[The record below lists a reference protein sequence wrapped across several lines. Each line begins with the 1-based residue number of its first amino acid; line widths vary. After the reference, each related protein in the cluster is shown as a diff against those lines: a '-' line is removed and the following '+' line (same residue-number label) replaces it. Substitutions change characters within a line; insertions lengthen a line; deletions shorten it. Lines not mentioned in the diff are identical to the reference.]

1 MWPRH
6 GSGWQKR
13 SGYERNRLIELYIDK
28 HRRDMPEF
36 WNWKRNRDARQE
48 AIMSERPG
56 KVAVIT
62 GASSGIGRAC
72 ALLLVQEGFQVF
84 AGVRRPEDGDK
95 LVIEAGNHLTPLI
108 IDVTEIDSI
117 AAAVKEVTATL
128 QGRDLDGLVNVAGI
142 GITGPLEYVTAADL
156 CRIFQVNAFGQL
168 AVTQAFLPL
177 IRKARGRIVNMSSV
191 GAHIALPFGGV
202 LCASKA
208 AFGMLS
214 DALRMELRSCGV
226 RVSVIEPASIN
237 TPAVEKTLGD
247 VEGII
252 RRLPPD
258 GAQRYGDML
267 RAFTKRAYAREL
279 NGSAPEIVARAV
291 HHALTA
297 KRPRIRY
304 TVGKGAKLLTIL
316 PRLLPDRL
324 LDSIRNRIF
333 GLSVFIGRQQ

>member
-1 MWPRH
+1 M
-6 GSGWQKR
+6 GEQS
-13 SGYERNRLIELYIDK
+13 
-28 HRRDMPEF
+28 
-36 WNWKRNRDARQE
+36 A
-48 AIMSERPG
+48 
-56 KVAVIT
+56 KVALIT

-72 ALLLVQEGFQVF
+72 ALLLVREGFQVF
-84 AGVRRPEDGDK
+84 AGVRRPEDGAT
-95 LVIEAGNHLTPLI
+95 LVSEAGNCLMPLI
-108 IDVTEIDSI
+108 IDVTDIESI

-156 CRIFQVNAFGQL
+156 CRIFQVNVFGQL

-191 GAHIALPFGGV
+191 GAHIAIPFGGV
-202 LCASKA
+202 LSASKA
-208 AFGMLS
+208 ALGMLS
-214 DALRMELRSCGV
+214 DALRMELRFFGV
-226 RVSVIEPASIN
+226 RVCVIEPASIN

-247 VEGII
+247 VEGVI

-267 RAFTKRAYAREL
+267 RAFTKRAYAMEL

-297 KRPRIRY
+297 TRPRIRY
-304 TVGKGAKLLTIL
+304 TVGKGATLLTVL
-316 PRLLPDRL
+316 PRLLPDHL
-324 LDSIRNRIF
+324 LDSVRNRIF
-333 GLSVFIGRQQ
+333 GLSAFIGKQWRCETLSN

>member
-1 MWPRH
+1 MREQ
-6 GSGWQKR
+6 S
-13 SGYERNRLIELYIDK
+13 
-28 HRRDMPEF
+28 
-36 WNWKRNRDARQE
+36 A
-48 AIMSERPG
+48 

-72 ALLLVQEGFQVF
+72 ALLLVREGFQVF
-84 AGVRRPEDGDK
+84 AGVRRPEDGDT
-95 LVIEAGNHLTPLI
+95 LVSEAGNSLMPLI
-108 IDVTEIDSI
+108 IDVTDTQSI

-156 CRIFQVNAFGQL
+156 CRVFQVNVFGQL

-177 IRKARGRIVNMSSV
+177 IRNARGRIVNISSV

-202 LCASKA
+202 LTASKA
-208 AFGMLS
+208 AMGMLN
-214 DALRMELRSCGV
+214 DALRMELRSSGV
-226 RVSVIEPASIN
+226 RVCVIEPASIN

-247 VEGII
+247 VEGVI

-258 GAQRYGDML
+258 GARRYGDML
-267 RAFTKRAYAREL
+267 RAFTKHAYARER
-279 NGSAPEIVARAV
+279 NGNAPEIVARTV

-297 KRPRIRY
+297 TRPRIRY

-316 PRLLPDRL
+316 PRLLPDYL
-324 LDSIRNRIF
+324 LDSIRNRLF
-333 GLSVFIGRQQ
+333 GLSAFIGKQ